1 MKKTF
6 IVLFMLFNFVLLL
19 LPARL
24 AAQQKTQKE
33 ENKVIVES
41 IVTDQAGHPVPGV
54 MVYGNEGSVVS
65 KTDYLGKF
73 SILVFGEQDIL
84 VEADGFEPAVFSA
97 DSYKKLKSLTL
108 SKSLYRKGSKDD
120 VNIAFGKV
128 KSGSLVNAVSVVNP
142 SDFLPYSNEQ
152 NILEALS
159 GRVPGL
165 YNSTNLRG
173 IGTPLFIVDGLPR
186 DYTYINLDE
195 VEQITLLK
203 DINSAILYGTKA
215 VNGVVLVT
223 TKRGVALK
231 KQVNVSGNYGISIP
245 SALPE
250 YLSSADYMLLNNEA
264 RQNDGL
270 APLFDPATIANYRT
284 GNKYRY
290 PSSDYYSNEYLKS
303 FKPFS
308 RVTTDF
314 SGGNNT
320 LKYFIYMGWDQ
331 KGSLMNF
338 GEGKKSQENKFNFRG
353 NVDMKIN
360 NWIKS
365 SFDGVAV
372 LDNSRGALGNYFS
385 EAATRLP
392 QLYAPLI
399 PINLIISPNTNALLK
414 SRKNDVDGKYLLGG
428 TPSYLTN
435 AFADGFSAGTSENI
449 NRMLSFNNRID
460 FDLKELF
467 DGLAFHTNISF
478 DFFTSYNQVVQNS
491 YSVYTPTW
499 DATKD
504 SIVGLVQSG
513 ADARSGNQ
521 NISGQTFQRRIGFF
535 SLLDYTKTF
544 GAHRVQG
551 SFSGFSNQIT
561 TQSIVQPDKNLNFG
575 FRLMYSYKNRYS
587 ADFSSAI
594 VESGR
599 LPEESR
605 SAFSPSL
612 GLAWLISSENFMATI
627 PVVNYL
633 KFKASAGILNT
644 DAGINGYYYYDN
656 IYGTASNYSWYDAT
670 AYAGTVSTIGGNP
683 QLSFEKRKEINLGFE
698 SAMFNHHL
706 SLDFNAFSS
715 IYSNQLTRLN
725 NSLPSYF
732 ADYVPYGNYNETSY
746 RGVEL
751 GLSFNKSS
759 GNLTFS
765 VGANGLLIDNKVL
778 KRDETWSQQ
787 YLYRAGRPVDALF
800 GLVADGLFMDQNE
813 IKKHA
818 FQMFGIAK
826 PGDIKYVDQNK
837 DGIIDDNDQ
846 VQIGRTMSP
855 FTYGLNVKISY
866 KSLTLYALGNGSI
879 GRDAFISNNY
889 YWVDGNDKYS
899 TYIMDRWTEATKTTA
914 TLPRL
919 SSQTNNNNYRV
930 STFWLYKDNYFTL
943 NHLQLSWTIPGV
955 DLKMSKMKNLS
966 LYINGLN
973 LFTISKYRD
982 IRELNIG
989 TEPQYRSF
997 SLGVKALF

>member
-1 MKKTF
+1 M
-6 IVLFMLFNFVLLL
+6 MFNFVLLL

-24 AAQQKTQKE
+24 TAQQKAQKE
-33 ENKVIVES
+33 ENKVIIES
-41 IVTDQAGHPVPGV
+41 IVTDQAGHPVTGA

-65 KTDYLGKF
+65 KTDPSGKF
-73 SILVFGEQDIL
+73 LISVSGEPEILI
-84 VEADGFEPAVFSA
+84 EADGYEPAVFNA
-97 DSYKKLKSLTL
+97 GSYKKLKALTL
-108 SKSLYRKGSKDD
+108 VPSLYRHGSKDD
-120 VNIAFGKV
+120 VNIAFRKV

-142 SDFLPYSNEQ
+142 ADFLPYANEQ

-165 YNSTNLRG
+165 YSSTNLRG

-195 VEQITLLK
+195 VEQITVLK

-245 SALPE
+245 SALPQ
-250 YLSSADYMLLNNEA
+250 YLSSADYMALNNEA

-270 APLFDPATIANYRT
+270 AQLYDPATIDNYRM

-290 PSSDYYSNEYLKS
+290 PSTDYYSNEYLKS

-320 LKYFIYMGWDQ
+320 LKYFIYMGWDE

-338 GEGKKSQENKFNFRG
+338 GEGKTAKEDKFNFRG

-360 NWIKS
+360 NWIRS
-365 SFDGVAV
+365 SIDGVAV
-372 LDNSRGALGNYFS
+372 LDNNKGALGNFYA

-399 PINLIISPNTNALLK
+399 PISLIMNPNANALLK

-435 AFADGFSAGTSENI
+435 AFADGYSAGTSENI
-449 NRMLSFNNRID
+449 DRMLSFNNRID
-460 FDLKELF
+460 FDLKALV
-467 DGLAFHTNISF
+467 DGLAFHTNLSF

-499 DATKD
+499 DAAND
-504 SIVGLVQSG
+504 SIVSLVQNGS
-513 ADARSGNQ
+513 DARSGNQ
-521 NISGQTFQRRIGFF
+521 NISGQYFQRRIGFYG
-535 SLLDYTKTF
+535 LLDYDKTF
-544 GAHRVQG
+544 GVHRVQG
-551 SFSGFSNQIT
+551 SLSGFGNQIA
-561 TQSIVQPDKNLNFG
+561 TQNVVQPDKNLNFG
-575 FRLMYSYKNRYS
+575 LRLMYSYKDKYS
-587 ADFSSAI
+587 ADFSGAL
-594 VESGR
+594 VKSGR
-599 LPEESR
+599 LPEGNR

-612 GLAWLISSENFMATI
+612 GLAWLISSENFMSAI
-627 PVVNYL
+627 PAVNYL
-633 KFKASAGILNT
+633 KLKASAGILNT
-644 DAGINGYYYYDN
+644 DAGITGYYYYDN
-656 IYGTASNYSWYDAT
+656 IYGGASSYSWYDAA
-670 AYAGTVSTIGGNP
+670 AYNGTISTIGGNP
-683 QLSFEKRKEINLGFE
+683 RLSFEKRKEINLGFE
-698 SAMFNHHL
+698 SVLFDHKL

-715 IYSNQLTRLN
+715 IYSNQMTRLN
-725 NSLPSYF
+725 NSYPGYF
-732 ADYVPYGNYNETSY
+732 ANYVPYGNYNENSY

-751 GLSFNKSS
+751 GLSFNKSFGDLS
-759 GNLTFS
+759 FS
-765 VGANGLLIDNKVL
+765 VGANGLLMDNKVL
-778 KRDETWSQQ
+778 KRDETWSQD
-787 YLYRAGRPVDALF
+787 YLYRKGRPVDALF
-800 GLVADGLFMDQNE
+800 GLVADGLFMDQND
-813 IKKHA
+813 INNHA
-818 FQMFGIAK
+818 SQMFGIAK

-846 VQIGRTMSP
+846 VQIGRSWAP
-855 FTYGLNVKISY
+855 FTYGLNMKISY
-866 KSLTLYALGNGSI
+866 KGLTLYALGNGSI
-879 GRDAFISNNY
+879 GRDAYISNNY

-899 TYIMDRWTEATKTTA
+899 TYIVERWTEATKTTA

-919 SSQTNNNNYRV
+919 SSQTNNNNHRV
-930 STFWLYKDNYFTL
+930 STFWLYKDNFFTL
-943 NHLQLSWTIPGV
+943 NHMQLTWTIPGEAV
-955 DLKMSKMKNLS
+955 QMSKMKNFS
-966 LYINGLN
+966 VYVYGSN
-973 LFTISKYRD
+973 LFTISRYRD
-982 IRELNIG
+982 IRELNVG
-989 TEPQYRSF
+989 SEPQYRSF